1 MNIFKLLIQGKV
13 LDWIF
18 GFCSLGILPLIAAL
32 GPMAIKAGSDYLT
45 GKQASEQNEQNVA
58 LSKYGTQ
65 LERDKLMMG
74 ADLGRSGQG
83 RAESAL
89 NRFMGDFNQSTT
101 GTPQAVSRLQQ
112 LIREQ
117 ALPEQQRAM
126 KLGNISRQ
134 QQGIR
139 GIDASVLAQQQSNA
153 LNKDLAMQ
161 AEGMALE
168 QALRDR
174 QARQQQAAKLAQGS
188 LAGSIA
194 GTTDY
199 KIDVPELKSPKKK
212 PALKTKD
219 YVKKAAFG
227 LFA

>member
-1 MNIFKLLIQGKV
+1 MSWLT
-13 LDWIF
+13 
-18 GFCSLGILPLIAAL
+18 LGAT
-32 GPMAIKAGSDYLT
+32 AIGAGSKYLE
-45 GKQASEQNEQNVA
+45 GKQASAQNAQNVG

-65 LERDKLMMG
+65 MQRLTDRDKLMMG

-83 RAESAL
+83 RSEGAL
-89 NRFMGDFNQSTT
+89 NRFMGDFNQATT
-101 GTPQAVSRLQQ
+101 GTPEAVSRLQQ
-112 LIREQ
+112 LIRDQ

-126 KLGNISRQ
+126 SLGNISRQ
-134 QQGIR
+134 QQGVR
-139 GIDASVLAQQQSNA
+139 GIDSSVLAQQQSNA

-174 QARQQQAAKLAQGS
+174 QARQQQTAKLAQGS

-199 KIDVPELKSPKKK
+199 KPKEITVED
-212 PALKTKD
+212 PANQKEGGGIGATI
-219 YVKKAAFG
+219 KKAAKKGIFG
-227 LFA
+227 VLPKLFS